1 MALLT
6 RERLEQRRQRAYK
19 EVDVLDPDPAAA
31 SRGEKVTI
39 RLRSMFGGE
48 WVDLIRSLRDNDW
61 RSSHYTQLILAFCLV
76 DEHGKRILQ
85 DDDLNAAWWKTQ
97 SKGFIVSAIDEAMEF
112 SNLAIE
118 QTSEDSRK
126 NLPETTGCVNSIE
139 SQPDLDIEPPEILS
153 TTLD

>member
-6 RERLEQRRQRAYK
+6 RERLEQRRQRAYR
-19 EVDVLDPDPAAA
+19 EVEVPDPDPAAA
-31 SRGEKVTI
+31 ARGEKVTI

-61 RSSHYTQLILAFCLV
+61 RSNHYTQLVLAFCLV
-76 DEHGKRILQ
+76 DENGKRILQ

-97 SKGFIVSAIDEAMEF
+97 SKGFIVSVIDEAMEF

-126 NLPETTGCVNSIE
+126 NLPETTGCINSTE
-139 SQPDLDIEPPEILS
+139 SQPDLAIAPPEILS